1 MKTYTKY
8 FNAHCLHALPV
19 CPVRI
24 LREEVA
30 PNVDYYFVA
39 ASNILLHFYIF
50 NIIPSERQD
59 PIIRQDI
66 INGRDECE
74 PAP

>member
-8 FNAHCLHALPV
+8 FNACMHSLHALW
-19 CPVRI
+19 
-24 LREEVA
+24 EEVA
-30 PNVDYYFVA
+30 PNVDVFRRRFLFCC
-39 ASNILLHFYIF
+39 IFIF